1 MWKVCV
7 AICVHSLITYG
18 FHCADFG
25 ENHSQSVN
33 ICGYLLYQ
41 IICAPDKEM

>member
-7 AICVHSLITYG
+7 AICVHPLITYG

-25 ENHSQSVN
+25 ENQSLSE
-33 ICGYLLYQ
+33 YLWVPSVPNYN
-41 IICAPDKEM
+41 